1 MDKQLKIAFTGPESS
16 GKTTMAELIAEAYST
31 SFIPEYA
38 REFLKTKTTYTLAD
52 LDEIAKQQVELCK
65 ASKNTLV
72 ISDTEMAVMIIWSQ
86 EKFKEVSPI
95 IQSYWESQD
104 FDHLFLC
111 APDIPWE
118 ADKLRENPLDRE
130 RLFVLYEVVLENS
143 KKPFTILKGTIEQR
157 IIACKKQ
164 MELLLK
170 K

>member
-16 GKTTMAELIAEAYST
+16 GKTTMAELIAKAYST

-38 REFLKTKTTYTLAD
+38 REFLKDKTTYTLAD
-52 LDEIAKQQVELCK
+52 LDEIAKKQVELCK
-65 ASKNTLV
+65 ASKNTLL
-72 ISDTEMAVMIIWSQ
+72 ISDTEMAVMLIWSQ

-130 RLFVLYEVVLENS
+130 RLFVLYEELLTKNNCS
-143 KKPFTILKGTIEQR
+143 FSILRGSLNQR

>member
-1 MDKQLKIAFTGPESS
+1 MDKQLKIAFTGAESS
-16 GKTTMAELIAEAYST
+16 GKTTMAEFIAEAYST

-38 REFLKTKTTYTLAD
+38 REFLKNKTTYTLAD
-52 LDEIAKQQVELCK
+52 LDVIAKKQVELCK
-65 ASKNTLV
+65 ASKNKLV
-72 ISDTEMAVMIIWSQ
+72 ISDTEMAVMLIWSQ

-95 IQSYWESQD
+95 IQHLWESQD

-130 RLFVLYEVVLENS
+130 RLFQLYEVVLENS
-143 KKPFTILKGTIEQR
+143 KKPFTILKGTINQR

>member
-16 GKTTMAELIAEAYST
+16 GKTTMAELIAKAYST

-38 REFLKTKTTYTLAD
+38 REFLKDKTTYTLAD

-95 IQSYWESQD
+95 IQYLWEAQD

-130 RLFVLYEVVLENS
+130 RLFMLYEVVLENS

>member
-16 GKTTMAELIAEAYST
+16 GKTTMAELIAKAYST

-38 REFLKTKTTYTLAD
+38 REFLKDKTTYTLAD
-52 LDEIAKQQVELCK
+52 LDVIAKQQIELCK

-95 IQSYWESQD
+95 IQYLWEAQD

>member
-1 MDKQLKIAFTGPESS
+1 MDRQLKIAFTGPESS
-16 GKTTMAELIAEAYST
+16 GKTTMAELIAEAYCT

-38 REFLKTKTTYTLAD
+38 REFLKDKTTYTLAD
-52 LDEIAKQQVELCK
+52 LDVIAKKQVELCK

-72 ISDTEMAVMIIWSQ
+72 ISDTEMAVMLIWSQ

-95 IQSYWESQD
+95 IKSYWEAQD

-118 ADKLRENPLDRE
+118 VDELRENPLDRG
-130 RLFVLYEVVLENS
+130 RLFLLYEELLKNNNRNFS
-143 KKPFTILKGTIEQR
+143 ILKGTLNDR

>member
-16 GKTTMAELIAEAYST
+16 GKTTMAELIAKAYST

-38 REFLKTKTTYTLAD
+38 REFLKDKTTYTLAD
-52 LDEIAKQQVELCK
+52 LDEIAKKQVELCK
-65 ASKNTLV
+65 TSKNKLI
-72 ISDTEMAVMIIWSQ
+72 ISDTEMAVMLIWSQ

-95 IQSYWESQD
+95 IQSYWELQD

-130 RLFVLYEVVLENS
+130 RLFQLYEVVLENS
-143 KKPFTILKGTIEQR
+143 KMPFTIIKGTIEQR

-164 MELLLK
+164 IELLLK

>member
-16 GKTTMAELIAEAYST
+16 GKTTMAELIAKAYSS

-38 REFLKTKTTYTLAD
+38 REFLKDKTTYTLAD
-52 LDEIAKQQVELCK
+52 LDKIAEQQVELCK
-65 ASKNTLV
+65 SSKNKLV
-72 ISDTEMAVMIIWSQ
+72 ISDTEMAVMLIWSQ

-95 IQSYWESQD
+95 IQHLWELQD

-130 RLFVLYEVVLENS
+130 RLFQLYKVVLENS
-143 KKPFTILKGTIEQR
+143 KKPFTILKGTIDQR
-157 IIACKKQ
+157 IIECKKQ

>member
-16 GKTTMAELIAEAYST
+16 GKTTMAELIAEEYST

-38 REFLKTKTTYTLAD
+38 REFLKDKITYTLAD

-65 ASKNTLV
+65 ASKNTLL

-95 IQSYWESQD
+95 IQSYWEAQD

-111 APDIPWE
+111 EPDIPWE

-130 RLFVLYEVVLENS
+130 RLFQLYKVVLENS

>member
-16 GKTTMAELIAEAYST
+16 GKTTMAELIAKAYST

-38 REFLKTKTTYTLAD
+38 REFLKDKTTYTLAD
-52 LDEIAKQQVELCK
+52 LDVIAKQQVELCK

-72 ISDTEMAVMIIWSQ
+72 ISDTELAVMLIWSQ

-130 RLFVLYEVVLENS
+130 RLFQLYEVVLENS

-164 MELLLK
+164 MELLLNK
-170 K
+170 

>member
-31 SFIPEYA
+31 TFIPEYA
-38 REFLKTKTTYTLAD
+38 REFLKNKTTYTLAD
-52 LDEIAKQQVELCK
+52 LDKIAKKQVELCK
-65 ASKNTLV
+65 TSKNKLV
-72 ISDTEMAVMIIWSQ
+72 ISDTDMAVMLIWSQ

-95 IQSYWESQD
+95 IQHLWELQD

-130 RLFVLYEVVLENS
+130 RLFVLYEELLTENNS
-143 KKPFTILKGTIEQR
+143 SFSILRGSLNQR

-164 MELLLK
+164 MELLLNK
-170 K
+170 

>member
-31 SFIPEYA
+31 TFIPEYA
-38 REFLKTKTTYTLAD
+38 REFLKDKTTYTLAD
-52 LDEIAKQQVELCK
+52 LDVIAKQQVELCK

-72 ISDTEMAVMIIWSQ
+72 ISDTEMAVMLIWSK

-130 RLFVLYEVVLENS
+130 RLFQLYEVVLENS

-164 MELLLK
+164 MELLLNK
-170 K
+170 

>member
-16 GKTTMAELIAEAYST
+16 GKTTMAELISEAYCT

-38 REFLKTKTTYTLAD
+38 REFLKDKTTYTLAD
-52 LDEIAKQQVELCK
+52 LDEIAKKQVELCK
-65 ASKNTLV
+65 ASKNKLV
-72 ISDTEMAVMIIWSQ
+72 ISDTEMTVMIIWSQ

-95 IQSYWESQD
+95 IEFLWKAQD

-130 RLFVLYEVVLENS
+130 RLFQLYEVVLENS

-170 K
+170 N

>member
-16 GKTTMAELIAEAYST
+16 GKTTMAELISEAQCT

-38 REFLKTKTTYTLAD
+38 REFLKDKTTYTLAD
-52 LDEIAKQQVELCK
+52 LDEIAKKQVELCK
-65 ASKNTLV
+65 ASKNKLV
-72 ISDTEMAVMIIWSQ
+72 ISDTEMTVMIIWSQ

-95 IQSYWESQD
+95 IEFLWKVQD

-130 RLFVLYEVVLENS
+130 RLLVLYEVVLENS

>member
-31 SFIPEYA
+31 TFIPEYA
-38 REFLKTKTTYTLAD
+38 REFLKDKITYTLAD

-72 ISDTEMAVMIIWSQ
+72 ISDTEMAVMLIWSH
-86 EKFKEVSPI
+86 EKFKEVSPT
-95 IQSYWESQD
+95 IQSYWEAQD

-130 RLFVLYEVVLENS
+130 RLFQLYEVVLENS

>member
-16 GKTTMAELIAEAYST
+16 GKTTMAELIAKAYST

-38 REFLKTKTTYTLAD
+38 REFLKDKTTYTLAD
-52 LDEIAKQQVELCK
+52 LDVIAKQQVELCK
-65 ASKNTLV
+65 ASKKTLV
-72 ISDTEMAVMIIWSQ
+72 ISDTEMAVMLIWSK

-95 IQSYWESQD
+95 IQSYWESQN

-130 RLFVLYEVVLENS
+130 RLFQLYEVVLENS

-170 K
+170 N

>member
-16 GKTTMAELIAEAYST
+16 GKTTMAELIAKAYST

-38 REFLKTKTTYTLAD
+38 REFLKAKTTYTLAD
-52 LDEIAKQQVELCK
+52 LDVIAKQQIELCK

-95 IQSYWESQD
+95 IQYLWEAQD

>member
-31 SFIPEYA
+31 TFIPEYA
-38 REFLKTKTTYTLAD
+38 REFLKDKTTYTLAD
-52 LDEIAKQQVELCK
+52 LDEIAEQQVELCK

-72 ISDTEMAVMIIWSQ
+72 ISDTEMAVMLIWSQ

-95 IQSYWESQD
+95 IQHLWESQD

>member
-38 REFLKTKTTYTLAD
+38 REFLKDKTTYTLAD
-52 LDEIAKQQVELCK
+52 LDVIAKQQIELCK
-65 ASKNTLV
+65 ASKNNLV
-72 ISDTEMAVMIIWSQ
+72 ISDTEMAVMLIWSQ

-95 IQSYWESQD
+95 IQHLWESQD

-130 RLFVLYEVVLENS
+130 RLFQLYEVVLENS

>member
-38 REFLKTKTTYTLAD
+38 REFLKDKITYTLAD

-72 ISDTEMAVMIIWSQ
+72 ISDTEMAVMLIWSQ

-95 IQSYWESQD
+95 IQHLWESQD

-143 KKPFTILKGTIEQR
+143 KKPFTILKGTIDQR

>member
-38 REFLKTKTTYTLAD
+38 REFLKDKTTYTLAD
-52 LDEIAKQQVELCK
+52 LDVIAKQQIELCK

-72 ISDTEMAVMIIWSQ
+72 ISDTEMAVMLIWSH
-86 EKFKEVSPI
+86 EKFKEVSPT
-95 IQSYWESQD
+95 IQSYWEAQD

-130 RLFVLYEVVLENS
+130 RLFQLYEVVLENS

-164 MELLLK
+164 MELLLNK
-170 K
+170 

>member
-1 MDKQLKIAFTGPESS
+1 MEKQLKIAFTGPESS
-16 GKTTMAELIAEAYST
+16 GKTTMAELIAKAYSS

-38 REFLKTKTTYTLAD
+38 REFLKDKTTYTLAD
-52 LDEIAKQQVELCK
+52 LDVIAKQQVELCK
-65 ASKNTLV
+65 ASKNKLL
-72 ISDTEMAVMIIWSQ
+72 ISDTEMAVMLIWSK
-86 EKFKEVSPI
+86 EKFKEVSPT
-95 IQSYWESQD
+95 IQSYWKAQD

-130 RLFVLYEVVLENS
+130 RLFVLYEELLTKNNCS
-143 KKPFTILKGTIEQR
+143 FSILRGSLNQR
-157 IIACKKQ
+157 IIDCKKQ

>member
-38 REFLKTKTTYTLAD
+38 REFLKDKTTYTLAD

-72 ISDTEMAVMIIWSQ
+72 ISDTEMAVMLIWSQ

-95 IQSYWESQD
+95 IQHLWESQD

-130 RLFVLYEVVLENS
+130 RLFQLYEVVLENS

>member
-31 SFIPEYA
+31 TFIPECA
-38 REFLKTKTTYTLAD
+38 REFLKDKTTYTLVD
-52 LDEIAKQQVELCK
+52 LDEIAKKQVELCK

-72 ISDTEMAVMIIWSQ
+72 ISDTEMAVMLIWSQ
-86 EKFKEVSPI
+86 EKFKEVSPT
-95 IQSYWESQD
+95 IQSYWEAQD

-130 RLFVLYEVVLENS
+130 RLFQLYEVVLENS

-164 MELLLK
+164 MKLLLK

>member
-16 GKTTMAELIAEAYST
+16 GKTTMAELIAKAYST

-38 REFLKTKTTYTLAD
+38 REFLKDKTTYTLAD
-52 LDEIAKQQVELCK
+52 LDVIAKQQVELCK

-72 ISDTEMAVMIIWSQ
+72 ISDTEMAVMLIWSK
-86 EKFKEVSPI
+86 EKFKEVSPT
-95 IQSYWESQD
+95 IQSYWKAQD

-130 RLFVLYEVVLENS
+130 RLFQLYEVVLENS

>member
-1 MDKQLKIAFTGPESS
+1 MGKQLKIAFTGPESS
-16 GKTTMAELIAEAYST
+16 GKTTMAKLIAEVYST

-38 REFLKTKTTYTLAD
+38 REFLKHKTTYSISD
-52 LDEIAKQQVELCK
+52 LDVIAKKQVELCK

-72 ISDTEMAVMIIWSQ
+72 ISDTEMAVMLIWSQ
-86 EKFKEVSPI
+86 EKFKEVSPT
-95 IQSYWESQD
+95 IQSYWEAQN

-130 RLFVLYEVVLENS
+130 RLFVLYVELLTRNNLS
-143 KKPFTILKGTIEQR
+143 FSILRGSLNQR

>member
-1 MDKQLKIAFTGPESS
+1 
-16 GKTTMAELIAEAYST
+16 
-31 SFIPEYA
+31 
-38 REFLKTKTTYTLAD
+38 
-52 LDEIAKQQVELCK
+52 
-65 ASKNTLV
+65 
-72 ISDTEMAVMIIWSQ
+72 MAVMLIWSQ

-95 IQSYWESQD
+95 IKSYWEAQD

-130 RLFVLYEVVLENS
+130 RLFQLYEELLTKNNCS
-143 KKPFTILKGTIEQR
+143 FSILRGSLNQR

-164 MELLLK
+164 MELLFK

>member
-38 REFLKTKTTYTLAD
+38 REFLKDKITYTLAD
-52 LDEIAKQQVELCK
+52 LDEIAEQQVELCK
-65 ASKNTLV
+65 ASKNKLV
-72 ISDTEMAVMIIWSQ
+72 ISDTEMAVMLIWSQ

-95 IQSYWESQD
+95 IQDLWELQD

-130 RLFVLYEVVLENS
+130 RLFQLYEVVLENS

-164 MELLLK
+164 MELLLNK
-170 K
+170 

>member
-38 REFLKTKTTYTLAD
+38 REFLKDKITYTLAD

-65 ASKNTLV
+65 ASKNTLL
-72 ISDTEMAVMIIWSQ
+72 ISDTEMAVMLIWSQ

-95 IQSYWESQD
+95 IQSYWEAQD

-130 RLFVLYEVVLENS
+130 RLFQLYKVVLENS

-164 MELLLK
+164 MELLLNK
-170 K
+170 

>member
-31 SFIPEYA
+31 TFIPEYA
-38 REFLKTKTTYTLAD
+38 REFLKDKTTYTLAD
-52 LDEIAKQQVELCK
+52 LDEIAEQQVELCK

-72 ISDTEMAVMIIWSQ
+72 ISDTEMAVMLIWSQ

-95 IQSYWESQD
+95 IQHLWELQD

-130 RLFVLYEVVLENS
+130 RLFQLYEVVLENS

>member
-16 GKTTMAELIAEAYST
+16 GKTTMAELIAKVYST
-31 SFIPEYA
+31 TFIPEYA
-38 REFLKTKTTYTLAD
+38 REFLKDKTTYTLAD
-52 LDEIAKQQVELCK
+52 LDVIAKKQVELCK
-65 ASKNTLV
+65 TSKNKLV
-72 ISDTEMAVMIIWSQ
+72 ISDTEMAVMLIWSQ

-95 IQSYWESQD
+95 IQHLWELQD

-130 RLFVLYEVVLENS
+130 RLFQLYEELLTKNNCS
-143 KKPFTILKGTIEQR
+143 FSILRGSLNQR
-157 IIACKKQ
+157 IIDCKKQ
-164 MELLLK
+164 IELLLK

>member
-31 SFIPEYA
+31 TFIPEYA
-38 REFLKTKTTYTLAD
+38 REFLKDKTTYTLAD
-52 LDEIAKQQVELCK
+52 LDEIAEQQVELCK

-72 ISDTEMAVMIIWSQ
+72 ISDTEMAVMLIWSQ

-95 IQSYWESQD
+95 IQHLWESQD

-143 KKPFTILKGTIEQR
+143 KKPFTILKGTIDQR
-157 IIACKKQ
+157 IIDCNKQ

>member
-16 GKTTMAELIAEAYST
+16 GKTTMAELIAKAYST

-38 REFLKTKTTYTLAD
+38 REFLKDKTTYTLAD
-52 LDEIAKQQVELCK
+52 LDVIAKQQIELCK